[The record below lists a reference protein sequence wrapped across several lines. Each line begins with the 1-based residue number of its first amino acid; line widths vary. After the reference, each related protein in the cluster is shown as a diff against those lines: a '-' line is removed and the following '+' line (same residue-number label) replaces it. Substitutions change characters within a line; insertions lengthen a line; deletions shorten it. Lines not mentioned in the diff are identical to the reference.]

1 MIFAAALVVAMSTAA
16 QAGGKSC
23 PAFNKPIVKSV
34 EGPAYVEDGDTVV
47 VTGVKVR
54 LKGVDAPEQAD
65 KYGPEATAGMQVIH
79 LYLLEIHPTPIEW
92 DTSIP

>member
-1 MIFAAALVVAMSTAA
+1 MIFAVALVVAMSTAA

-47 VTGVKVR
+47 VAGVKVR